1 MTIQIVDIHHDVKV
15 LGDPVR
21 LQQVLV
27 NLVLNALESMVD
39 HPNSK
44 KIATIEVCATT
55 DQVVVAVHDSGVG
68 VDESQRDRLF
78 DAFFTTKPTG
88 LGMGLAISQGIV
100 EDHGGSLKYDPRDD
114 GGSSFI
120 IELPTVN
127 KTVNP

>member
-1 MTIQIVDIHHDVKV
+1 MD
-15 LGDPVR
+15 R
-21 LQQVLV
+21 
-27 NLVLNALESMVD
+27 
-39 HPNSK
+39 PNSK
-44 KIATIEVCATT
+44 KIATIEVCETSNHN
-55 DQVVVAVHDSGVG
+55 VIAVHDSGVG

-100 EDHGGSLKYDPRDD
+100 EDHGGVLKYRSRED

-120 IELPTVN
+120 IELPAVN